1 MAMKEVLDRAKEQGF
16 LSVISEEYHK
26 LSKEDLRDIIKELDY
41 AASSSLTKKEYGEI
55 VKLAV
60 NELNELSEE

>member
-16 LSVISEEYHK
+16 FSVISEDYHK

-41 AASSSLTKKEYGEI
+41 AAGSSLTKKEYSEI

-60 NELNELSEE
+60 NELSEE